1 MKATFN
7 YRTHR
12 GVTEERVITRAVVG
26 YDSSAH
32 PEFGYFTPG
41 WAIMGNDASRKGAL
55 RTFRFDHIDPE
66 TFTTEEEWE

>member
-12 GVTEERVITRAVVG
+12 GITEQHIITHAVIG
-26 YDSSAH
+26 YDSIAH

-41 WAIMGNDASRKGAL
+41 WAIMGNDASKGGAL
-55 RTFRFDHIDPE
+55 RTFRFSCVDPA
-66 TFTTEEEWE
+66 TFITEEETE